1 MNMDRISVGNF
12 WQSSKRARGL
22 EGKRAKKLRS
32 AKNNAIADIA
42 NGVISMKGQSIQE
55 IVKQFP
61 GEWVLIHILE
71 MDEETTTPVLGELL
85 AHSKKNEYIY
95 EISSIYEETG
105 NLLVEYS
112 PAPEDNGLIVI
123 V

>member
-1 MNMDRISVGNF
+1 
-12 WQSSKRARGL
+12 
-22 EGKRAKKLRS
+22 
-32 AKNNAIADIA
+32 
-42 NGVISMKGQSIQE
+42 MKGQPIQE

-61 GEWVLIHILE
+61 GEWVLVHILE
-71 MDEETTTPVLGELL
+71 MDEETTTPIFGELL
-85 AHSKKNEYIY
+85 AHSKKNKDIY
-95 EISSIYEETG
+95 EISSNYEGTG

>member
-1 MNMDRISVGNF
+1 MARNSVGNF
-12 WQSSKRARGL
+12 WQSSISL
-22 EGKRAKKLRS
+22 LS
-32 AKNNAIADIA
+32 PCWLVIVDIVDIA
-42 NGVISMKGQSIQE
+42 NGVVSMKGQPIQE

-95 EISSIYEETG
+95 EISSI
-105 NLLVEYS
+105 
-112 PAPEDNGLIVI
+112 
-123 V
+123 